1 MDAKINSLSDTRSE
15 RLSSILGEGSLAD
28 SPCNGG
34 VCSTTLGDITC
45 KTCGRHE
52 DEIRMWHQLP
62 SIERKMINIKN
73 AAAGFKIRQVISQED
88 RWRALQKVKNMDNLT
103 VGDVIRRVVQ
113 VAVTQSEMYQ
123 QDHKCVALLNKIA
136 TSDHK
141 FNDINIKSIMSEDDY
156 SEVKDKFE

>member
-1 MDAKINSLSDTRSE
+1 
-15 RLSSILGEGSLAD
+15 
-28 SPCNGG
+28 
-34 VCSTTLGDITC
+34 
-45 KTCGRHE
+45 
-52 DEIRMWHQLP
+52 MWHQLP
-62 SIERKMINIKN
+62 SIERKMINIKTQLLDLKSDKLYHK
-73 AAAGFKIRQVISQED
+73 KIDGEHY
-88 RWRALQKVKNMDNLT
+88 KVKNMDNLT